1 MVPAD
6 PPIPAARYGQSRRGR
21 GISFILAMLTSLALF
36 LIIMLMG
43 RVTDFGEPG
52 GGNLVAINISGPKG
66 EKEKAAAKQEKTA
79 KASPTARA
87 AVQPPMP
94 PRVVIPS
101 PNQVEWPPGFIKLSR
116 EDLDK
121 GDISKIKGTGRAAA
135 ASGDAGG
142 GGAQGNG
149 EGPGGAKLYNAEWY
163 REPRDAELAGY
174 LPPGRSPGDWAEI
187 VCRTIERYHVEDC
200 RELGESPRGSGT
212 ARALRQA
219 AWQFL
224 VRPPR
229 VDGKPQLGT
238 WVRIHFEFRP
248 KKREEAAAVAESE

>member
-1 MVPAD
+1 MLPAD

-21 GISFILAMLTSLALF
+21 GISFILAMLTSLGLF

-66 EKEKAAAKQEKTA
+66 EKEKAAAKQQKSAKTPQA
-79 KASPTARA
+79 AQS

-101 PNQVEWPPGFIKLSR
+101 PKQVEWPPGFIKLSR
-116 EDLDK
+116 DDLAK
-121 GDISKIKGTGRAAA
+121 GDISKIKGTGVASA
-135 ASGDAGG
+135 ASGEAGG

-149 EGPGGAKLYNAEWY
+149 DGPGGAKLYNAQWY
-163 REPRDAELAGY
+163 REPRDGELAGY
-174 LPPGRSPGDWAEI
+174 LPAGRSPGDWAEI
-187 VCRTIERYHVEDC
+187 VCRTIEQYHVEDC

-238 WVRIHFEFRP
+238 WVRIHFEFR
-248 KKREEAAAVAESE
+248 KAKREEAGAVAEGE